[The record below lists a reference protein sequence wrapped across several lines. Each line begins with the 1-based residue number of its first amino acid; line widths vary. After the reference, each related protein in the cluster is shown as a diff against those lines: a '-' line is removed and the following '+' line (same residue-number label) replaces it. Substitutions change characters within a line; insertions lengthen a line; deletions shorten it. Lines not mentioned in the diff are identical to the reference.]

1 MKYTEIKEL
10 INEFDRSAAEDII
23 ANLGSNDFEVDRGY
37 YRFIRED
44 AAEQIAYDMLESDT
58 YILGCFNP
66 DFIAD
71 NTILSYDIVKA
82 LQEGEQ
88 FVAIGQHILD
98 NDDLDGIVS
107 EYIRLDGYGHVF
119 GSYDGDYEEIA
130 IDGIDYI
137 YFRQ

>member
-1 MKYTEIKEL
+1 MQYAEIKEL
-10 INEFDRSAAEDII
+10 INEFGRSAAEDII
-23 ANLGSNDFEVDRGY
+23 ANLGNDDFGVDREF

-44 AAEQIAYDMLESDT
+44 EAYKIAYDMLEGDV
-58 YILGCFNP
+58 YMLGCFNA

-71 NTILSYDIVKA
+71 NTKLSYDIVKA

-88 FVAIGQHILD
+88 FDAIGQHIID
-98 NDDLDGIVS
+98 NDDLDDIVS

-119 GSYDGDYEEIA
+119 GSYDGNYEEIE
-130 IDGIDYI
+130 IDGVDYI

>member
-1 MKYTEIKEL
+1 MQYTEIKEL
-10 INEFDRSAAEDII
+10 INGFGRNAVEDIV
-23 ANLGSNDFEVDRGY
+23 ANLGNDDFVVDGQY
-37 YRFIRED
+37 YRFIRENE
-44 AAEQIAYDMLESDT
+44 AYNIAYEMLEGDV
-58 YILGCFNP
+58 YILGCFNA

-71 NTILSYDIVKA
+71 NTKLSYDIVKA

-88 FVAIGQHILD
+88 FDAIGQHILD

-119 GSYDGDYEEIA
+119 GSYDGSYEEIE
-130 IDGIDYI
+130 IDGVDYI